1 MFEDCSNSVSQNGGE
16 GTQAPCGIWCT
27 WPNLQSGEAA
37 MPEGQAALTGIPRE
51 TLVPK
56 EGEASESSRLCQTHR
71 QGGAQAHM
79 GDQPVDPLVT

>member
-1 MFEDCSNSVSQNGGE
+1 
-16 GTQAPCGIWCT
+16 
-27 WPNLQSGEAA
+27 

-79 GDQPVDPLVT
+79 GDQPVDPLVTGESDRSWRTCVSYQGSISADTVNEILAIAMGQ

>member
-1 MFEDCSNSVSQNGGE
+1 
-16 GTQAPCGIWCT
+16 
-27 WPNLQSGEAA
+27 